1 MSIVS
6 PPAITALPAPPDPND
21 RATFNARAYP
31 WSVAQQT
38 FGTQVGLVASNV
50 YSNANE
56 ALGQANNAAASAVA
70 ATNNGAAQV
79 ALATTQANN
88 AAASAIAATNNGAA
102 QVALAAQAAA
112 ISAASANYKGLWSAL
127 TGALNTPASV
137 SHNNVFWALNNPL
150 ADVAAA
156 IPGISAAWTQISG
169 GGIKRVARA
178 SNTQLTSVDASKI
191 ISMTGTWT
199 QTFAGAAALGDGW
212 FCYLQNNGTGD
223 ITLDPSG
230 SELIDGLTSYVMYPG
245 EVRLVQCDGTALTSV
260 ILQAFTRTFTA
271 SGTWTKP
278 PGYRQ
283 FGGLLWGG
291 GGSGACTANA
301 ATGGGGGACHP
312 FLLSAA
318 ALAATVSVVIAAGG
332 AAVAPSA
339 NGNVGG
345 TSTFG
350 SVSAYGGGG
359 GSIAGGGGCA
369 TGGGALSAGATVS
382 GASYAG
388 GAPASSP
395 YNTTYV
401 SGLDNPG
408 LGGGGAGFNGSSTV
422 YGGNAAWGGAA
433 SANGAVGKSI
443 YGGGAGGSYGIPT
456 AGTSVY
462 GGAGG
467 NGSAAGAGTAG
478 VAPAGGGGGG
488 TATSSGA
495 GARGEMRIWG
505 VM

>member
-6 PPAITALPAPPDPND
+6 PPAITALPTPPDPND

-56 ALGQANNAAASAVA
+56 AFGQANNAAASAVA
-70 ATNNGAAQV
+70 ATNNGATQV

-88 AAASAIAATNNGAA
+88 AAASAVAATNNGAA

-169 GGIKRVARA
+169 GGIKRVTRT

-223 ITLDPSG
+223 ITLDPNA
-230 SELIDGLTSYVMYPG
+230 SELIDGLTSYIMYPG
-245 EVRLVQCDGTALTSV
+245 EVRLVQCDGVALTSV
-260 ILQAFTRTFTA
+260 ILQAFVKVFTA
-271 SGTWTKP
+271 AATNTKP
-278 PGYRQ
+278 PGYKY
-283 FGGLLWGG
+283 FGGFAWGAGG
-291 GGSGACTANA
+291 GGGTGGGGG
-301 ATGGGGGACHP
+301 GGGGGACVP
-312 FLLSAA
+312 FLLPDTAVPASS
-318 ALAATVSVVIAAGG
+318 SVVIGSGGVAGSAGG
-332 AAVAPSA
+332 NTTIFGITAYGGGAGTSQGGAGGGSASAGIGTVGGSPRLTSVANAYTHPFGGADGATAIPSA
-339 NGNVGG
+339 SGWYGGGAGSQNGQGPGG
-345 TSTFG
+345 G
-350 SVSAYGGGG
+350 SQYGGGG
-359 GSIAGGGGCA
+359 GMGYLG
-369 TGGGALSAGATVS
+369 AGAGS
-382 GASYAG
+382 SIFGGNGATNVVAAT
-388 GAPASSP
+388 AP
-395 YNTTYV
+395 
-401 SGLDNPG
+401 
-408 LGGGGAGFNGSSTV
+408 GGGGAYATN
-422 YGGNAAWGGAA
+422 
-433 SANGAVGKSI
+433 
-443 YGGGAGGSYGIPT
+443 
-456 AGTSVY
+456 TS
-462 GGAGG
+462 
-467 NGSAAGAGTAG
+467 
-478 VAPAGGGGGG
+478 
-488 TATSSGA
+488 
-495 GARGEMRIWG
+495 GARGEARYWG